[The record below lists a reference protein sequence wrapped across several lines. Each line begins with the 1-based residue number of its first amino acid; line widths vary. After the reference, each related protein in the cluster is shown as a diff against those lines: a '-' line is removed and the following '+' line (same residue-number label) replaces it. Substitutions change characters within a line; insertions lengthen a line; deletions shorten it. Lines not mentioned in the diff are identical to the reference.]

1 MKYKIL
7 FILILSTIF
16 VFGIARLS
24 RATEVTSPQ
33 VQDAEGHVI
42 PSNPRKFPFKLVEGV
57 PEYVIGVEDALEITL
72 HRIGGDVVEKVAV
85 RPNGTISFSFLYDIQ
100 AAGLTP
106 SEMTKALTQ
115 TLSRYIR
122 TPRIELKVSEYRS
135 KRIYLLGAI
144 ASVAAGIGGFRSG
157 PGIYPLKGFTTAL
170 AQILDAGGPAAGAR
184 LDEVRLTRG
193 GRNYVLNLQRAFAA
207 GDRSQDVVLET
218 DDALFLPGPGQG
230 QGLVFV
236 LGEVSAPG
244 IKPLERP
251 YLLDVLTTS
260 GGFTVNAGEG
270 SVHVIRLGANPHH
283 PTIFSVNARKLYKGD
298 LSQNLRLEDGDIINV
313 SKDAL
318 ADVNHVIS
326 QINPILQALTLPATA
341 VSAYTTAFGILP
353 VLQAREI
360 ALQGQT
366 VNLLGGAGI
375 PGIPGGEGT
384 TPPTTTT
391 PSPKPATSEKKE

>member
-1 MKYKIL
+1 ML
-7 FILILSTIF
+7 FILILSTIS

-24 RATEVTSPQ
+24 RATEATPPQ
-33 VQDAEGHVI
+33 VKDAEGHII
-42 PSNPRKFPFKLVEGV
+42 PSNPRNFPFKFVDGV
-57 PEYVIGVEDALEITL
+57 PEYVTGVEDVLEITL
-72 HRIGGDVVEKVAV
+72 HRIGGDVVEKVSV
-85 RPNGTISFSFLYDIQ
+85 KPNGTISFSFLYDIQ

-106 SEMTKALTQ
+106 SEITKALTE

-122 TPRIELKVSEYRS
+122 TPRVELKIAEYRS
-135 KRIYLLGAI
+135 KRIYVLGAI
-144 ASVAAGIGGFRSG
+144 TPTAAGIAGLRLG

-193 GRNYVLNLQRAFAA
+193 GRNFVLNLQRAFAV

-230 QGLVFV
+230 QGQVFV
-236 LGEVSAPG
+236 LGEVGTPG

-251 YLLDVLTTS
+251 YLLDVLTSS
-260 GGFTVNAGEG
+260 GGFTAKAGEG
-270 SVHVIRLGANPHH
+270 SVHVIRLGDNPHH

-298 LSQNLRLEDGDIINV
+298 LSQNLRLEDGDIVNV
-313 SKDAL
+313 SKDVL
-318 ADVNHVIS
+318 ADVNQVIS

-366 VNLLGGAGI
+366 VNLLGGGI
-375 PGIPGGEGT
+375 TGIPGGGGT
-384 TPPTTTT
+384 IPPTTTT
-391 PSPKPATSEKKE
+391 PSPKPAAPEKKE